1 MPHAMPACPDR
12 SRLPRR
18 SEDGFAL
25 IETIVSAML
34 VVLIAIG
41 VYTGLDAASATSGT
55 NKARSVASDLA
66 QADQERMRAYRAS
79 DLSNLRGTRTQVMA
93 GTTYTIVSRAD
104 WVTDSSGTASCA
116 GAGALA
122 NFIKISS
129 TVTWP
134 NMKIKPVV
142 LDSLVAPPNGS
153 FNTDE
158 GTLAVQIRDRNGN
171 GVQGITVSLVGP
183 DTFTDV
189 TNENGCILAGY
200 LVAGNYDV
208 RFAVPGWVDRQGQ
221 TNINQTV
228 GVVAEQTT
236 TAAFDYDRAGSAALT
251 FQTQPASAP
260 VQAAQAPYASLAQS
274 GLAAPGYRVWGSGT
288 FQPSYNATG
297 LFPFP
302 SPYGAYSGNCSGA
315 DPQTYSQPR
324 DTVSITPG
332 GAASS
337 VVWLPAVNLLVR
349 RGGTPLPN
357 ARVRVSNI
365 TSGCSGV
372 YTLTTSTAGN
382 LRQPS
387 SPVGSQDPGLPY
399 GTYNVC
405 ADDGTRS
412 VVRNGI
418 ANPARGGTAV
428 LPMDIPTSGPTGT
441 CP

>member
-1 MPHAMPACPDR
+1 MPACPDR
-12 SRLPRR
+12 SRLPRG
-18 SEDGFAL
+18 EDGFAL

-79 DLSNLRGTRTQVMA
+79 DLSNLRSTRTQVMG

-104 WVTDSSGTASCA
+104 WVTDNAGTASCS
-116 GAGALA
+116 GGGPLA

-129 TVTWP
+129 EVTWP

-153 FNTDE
+153 FNTNE

-171 GVQGITVSLVGP
+171 GVPGISVSLIGP
-183 DTFTDV
+183 ETFSDV
-189 TNENGCILAGY
+189 TNDQGCILAGY
-200 LVAGNYDV
+200 LVSGSYDV

-221 TNINQTV
+221 TNINQSV
-228 GVVAEQTT
+228 GVVAETT
-236 TAAFDYDRAGSAALT
+236 TTSAFDYDRAGSAALT
-251 FQTQPASAP
+251 FQTQPAAAP
-260 VQAAQAPYASLAQS
+260 VQSAQAPYVSLAQS
-274 GLAAPGYRVWGSGT
+274 GLAAPGYRVWGSGS
-288 FQPSYNATG
+288 FQSSYNATG
-297 LFPFP
+297 LFPFT
-302 SPYGAYSGNCSGA
+302 SPYGAYAGNCTGA
-315 DPQTYSQPR
+315 DPQTYSQTR

-332 GAASS
+332 GGASAA
-337 VVWLPAVNLLVR
+337 VWLPAVNLAVT
-349 RGGTPLPN
+349 RGGSPLAN
-357 ARVRVSNI
+357 ARVRVSNV
-365 TSGCSGV
+365 TTGCSGV
-372 YTLTTSTAGN
+372 YTMSTSTAGK
-382 LRQPS
+382 LRQTA
-387 SPVGSQDPGLPY
+387 SPVGAQDPGLPY

-405 ADDGTRS
+405 VDDGTRS

-418 ANPARGGTAV
+418 ANTARGGTATIALAV
-428 LPMDIPTSGPTGT
+428 PTSGPTGT

>member
-1 MPHAMPACPDR
+1 MPACPDR
-12 SRLPRR
+12 SRLPRG
-18 SEDGFAL
+18 EDGFAL

-55 NKARSVASDLA
+55 NKARSIASDLA

-79 DLSNLRGTRTQVMA
+79 DLSNLRGSRTQIMA
-93 GTTYTIVSRAD
+93 GTNYTIVSRAD
-104 WVTDSSGTASCA
+104 WVTDNSGTASCS
-116 GAGALA
+116 GGGALA

-129 TVTWP
+129 SVTWP

-158 GTLAVQIRDRNGN
+158 GTLAVQIRDRNGD
-171 GVQGITVSLVGP
+171 GVPGISVSLVGP
-183 DTFTDV
+183 ETFSDV
-189 TNENGCILAGY
+189 TNDQGCILAGY

-221 TNINQTV
+221 TNINQSV
-228 GVVAEQTT
+228 GVVAETT
-236 TAAFDYDRAGSAALT
+236 TTSAFDYDRAGSAALT
-251 FQTQPASAP
+251 FQTQPSASP

-274 GLAAPGYRVWGSGT
+274 GLAAPGYRVWGAGS
-288 FQPSYNATG
+288 FQASYSATG
-297 LFPFP
+297 LFPFT
-302 SPYGAYSGNCSGA
+302 SPYGAYAGNCSGA

-332 GAASS
+332 GGASA
-337 VVWLPAVNLLVR
+337 VVWLPAVNLAVTR
-349 RGGTPLPN
+349 SGSPLAN
-357 ARVRVSNI
+357 ARVRVSNV

-372 YTLTTSTAGN
+372 YTMTTSTAGR
-382 LRQPS
+382 LRLPS
-387 SPVGSQDPGLPY
+387 SPVAAQDPGLPY

-405 ADDGTRS
+405 VDDGTRS

-418 ANPARGGTAV
+418 ANTARGGTAQI
-428 LPMDIPTSGPTGT
+428 PMDVPTSGPAGT